1 MSGINYGNGGG
12 KEIDAKTTAH
22 IKKSY
27 EAIENKCPR
36 EIDFINID

>member
-12 KEIDAKTTAH
+12 KEIDAH

-36 EIDFINID
+36 ETDFINID

>member
-12 KEIDAKTTAH
+12 KEIDAKTIAH

-27 EAIENKCPR
+27 EATENKCPR
-36 EIDFINID
+36 ETDFINID